1 MSTDVRA
8 NNRVHTANGHK
19 TAMQSLTPLVVAK
32 HGARLTGTTAPVDGA
47 TVLVLDPP
55 YELAIVNATNEP
67 LMAGPVAVI
76 AQPVKHAPTARTKR
90 AHRWGGY
97 SAGRKVVS
105 VAAGMA
111 LAGGAAYGAT
121 NWIVALTGGSSGEGQ
136 AATIQNLTITSVSTP
151 SPSNELYPGGTGDV
165 EVTISNPNPYPVTIT
180 AMDLPTSTTY
190 ATGYTNAN
198 LTTPQSGCISS
209 TPSDVIWNDSTSSSG
224 SVHTLTT
231 SLVVGASGN
240 ANNPLTV
247 TLTSDASM
255 TASAP
260 AACAGA
266 YFSMP
271 SLTGIAAT
279 GGAGTAT
286 STPVTDGWTS

>member
-1 MSTDVRA
+1 VSTDVTA
-8 NNRVHTANGHK
+8 SSRVHMANGHK
-19 TAMQSLTPLVVAK
+19 AGREAFGPPVVGMHRAPSTGPTA
-32 HGARLTGTTAPVDGA
+32 RVDEA
-47 TVLVLDPP
+47 IVSALDPP
-55 YELAIVNATNEP
+55 YVLAITNASDEH
-67 LMAGPVAVI
+67 LMAQTVAMI
-76 AQPVKHAPTARTKR
+76 AQPVEHAPIARTKR

-165 EVTISNPNPYPVTIT
+165 VVTITNPNPYPVTIT

-198 LTTPQSGCISS
+198 LTTPQSGCIAS

-224 SVHTLTT
+224 SVHTLST

-247 TLTSDASM
+247 TLTNDASM

-271 SLTGIAAT
+271 SLTGIAAS

-286 STPVTDGWTS
+286 STPATDGWTS